1 MFLIFININ
10 IILILKTIYLILFC
24 LKLKMQTLY
33 SLHYQHSMLIRY
45 LDLVLEM

>member
-1 MFLIFININ
+1 
-10 IILILKTIYLILFC
+10 
-24 LKLKMQTLY
+24 MQTLY